1 MVKTI
6 GGHHWIAKR
15 VKDEEYVIMPNQFG
29 LDNFDFEDAFNEGKE
44 NLCSKDLLE
53 FIKDNNLDL
62 EESKEFNPRVAF
74 GSHSDAD
81 HVYNTPRGWYMA
93 RYFNPK
99 TYKWEG
105 DNADFTPESDDIPWS
120 LVPEKR

>member
-1 MVKTI
+1 M
-6 GGHHWIAKR
+6 
-15 VKDEEYVIMPNQFG
+15 
-29 LDNFDFEDAFNEGKE
+29 
-44 NLCSKDLLE
+44 LE

-105 DNADFTPESDDIPWS
+105 DNADFTPESDDIHWS
-120 LVPEKR
+120 LVPEKKITIDFVFILPRNKL

>member
-1 MVKTI
+1 
-6 GGHHWIAKR
+6 
-15 VKDEEYVIMPNQFG
+15 MPNQFG

-81 HVYNTPRGWYMA
+81 HVYNTPRVGIWQ
-93 RYFNPK
+93 
-99 TYKWEG
+99 
-105 DNADFTPESDDIPWS
+105 DILIQKLIS
-120 LVPEKR
+120 GKVIMLTLHQKVMIYLGV